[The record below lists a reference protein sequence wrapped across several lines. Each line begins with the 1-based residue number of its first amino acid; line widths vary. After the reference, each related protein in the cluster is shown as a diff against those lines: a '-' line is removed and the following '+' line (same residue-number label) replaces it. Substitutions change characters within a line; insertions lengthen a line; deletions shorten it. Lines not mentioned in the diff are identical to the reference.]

1 MTDYPNNIPAK
12 LEIIKASEITPKEV
26 RWLWYPYIPFGK
38 VTLLQGDPGDGKSKL
53 MLSLAALLS
62 KGAPLPFADE
72 DESGEPMT
80 IIYQTTEDDADDTVV
95 PRFNSAGGD
104 GDRLIFIKEDEKS
117 LTFGDDRINILDG
130 IANLL
135 FQRVCLCTA
144 VSADGIKVG
153 TQIRHELLEFLNEF
167 VKQALVFL
175 RHVLNKLTVRQN
187 IRHSLGHHFAACF
200 LIGQAGGVH
209 LALNKVVDVLS
220 ARGNLVE
227 HQFSEHIILHRI
239 PIFNKVYEL
248 VREGAKHGVLGEVGN
263 VLTAHQTGIDIN
275 VNLVGAC
282 GLERGLCALIIRFKL
297 KTEDRANAK
306 QAHHDKAIALQ
317 QPHSFSIKD
326 CTSPY
331 SYTFP
336 YCSNNVP
343 CKKSLFFYSLL
354 TKARIND
361 TLYFSNMSGELREG
375 RYGGNYV

>member
-1 MTDYPNNIPAK
+1 MDAPWAPRA
-12 LEIIKASEITPKEV
+12 AV
-26 RWLWYPYIPFGK
+26 R
-38 VTLLQGDPGDGKSKL
+38 
-53 MLSLAALLS
+53 
-62 KGAPLPFADE
+62 
-72 DESGEPMT
+72 
-80 IIYQTTEDDADDTVV
+80 
-95 PRFNSAGGD
+95 
-104 GDRLIFIKEDEKS
+104 
-117 LTFGDDRINILDG
+117 LT
-130 IANLL
+130 AEEY
-135 FQRVCLCTA
+135 TA
-144 VSADGIKVG
+144 VLDDLPH
-153 TQIRHELLEFLNEF
+153 R
-167 VKQALVFL
+167 
-175 RHVLNKLTVRQN
+175 
-187 IRHSLGHHFAACF
+187 FAACF

-248 VREGAKHGVLGEVGN
+248 MREGAKHGVLGEVGN

-282 GLERGLCALIIRFKL
+282 GLERGLCALIIRLKL
-297 KTEDRANAK
+297 KTEDRANTK

-343 CKKSLFFYSLL
+343 CKKSLFFV
-354 TKARIND
+354 
-361 TLYFSNMSGELREG
+361 FSIDKSEDL
-375 RYGGNYV
+375 